1 MEDYSHLTLQKC
13 CDTALG
19 LLDGRFGWLA
29 EALFILFIVL
39 FLNLFVSYILKRL
52 CNKFE
57 KEKKYL
63 QNSFVKA
70 FYKPWSYL
78 TWFIAIVNS
87 FDLINLRINDNYFF
101 SLSQMHLML
110 AISAV
115 LCFAWFLLRWKNNV
129 LQVMTA
135 RSRNNE
141 IAVEPGKI
149 DMIAKLVT
157 VGVII
162 FTILMLLEVTGRSM
176 NTLIAFGGVGGLAI
190 AIASQEIIANFFGGF
205 MIYMTKPFA
214 IGDWINLPERNLE
227 GYVEEIGWYMTRIRT
242 FEKRPIYVPNSTF
255 SKIVVMTP
263 SRMSHRRFMELIG
276 IRYSDMPVARKIIQ
290 DIKDMI
296 YKHEDIDTHQRIM
309 VNLYSFGDYA
319 VNILVDAY
327 ILRVDSV
334 GYANVKEDILFKI
347 ADIIALNKAEMA
359 FPTTSLDLP
368 KDFKGWNTEK
378 NSTVPL

>member
-1 MEDYSHLTLQKC
+1 MADNSHLTLQKC
-13 CDTALG
+13 CDVALG

-29 EALFILFIVL
+29 EALSILFIVL

-52 CNKFE
+52 CSKYE

-63 QNSFVKA
+63 QHSFVKA
-70 FYKPWSYL
+70 FYKPWSYF

-87 FDLINLRINDNYFF
+87 FDLINLRVNDSYFF

-115 LCFAWFLLRWKNNV
+115 LCFAWFLLRWKSNV
-129 LQVMTA
+129 LQVMTM

-157 VGVII
+157 VGII
-162 FTILMLLEVTGRSM
+162 VFTILILLEITGRSM

-276 IRYSDMPVARKIIQ
+276 IRYSDMPAARKIVQ
-290 DIKDMI
+290 DIKEMI

-309 VNLYSFGDYA
+309 VNLHSFGDYA

-347 ADIIALNKAEMA
+347 ADIVASNNAGMA

-368 KDFKGWNTEK
+368 KDFNGWRSEQVR
-378 NSTVPL
+378 S